1 MQFPNIEP
9 TAFNIF
15 GIDIQWYGISYAL
28 GIFLALL
35 YSKRLARKFNSI
47 KPETL
52 DDILIWIAIGIIV
65 GGRIGYVFF
74 YDFIFYLNNFS
85 LIILGIR
92 EGGMSFHGGIIGV
105 IIACLLFSKI
115 KKINFY
121 SIMDII
127 SCSAPIGLFLGR
139 VANFINSE
147 LWGKETTFFLGIIF
161 PNGGPNPRHATQ
173 LYESFLEGVILFII
187 VNIFYKKY
195 FNKPGYTSSLFLIYY
210 GLFRSLV
217 ELLREPDLHIGYII
231 DPYLT
236 LGMLL
241 CLPMIVIGLIFL
253 YFLDEKYNRK

>member
-1 MQFPNIEP
+1 MEFPNITP
-9 TAFNIF
+9 TAFTIF

-35 YSKRLARKFNSI
+35 YSKNLAKKFNSLNQKI
-47 KPETL
+47 L
-52 DDILIWIAIGIIV
+52 DDILIWIALGIII
-65 GGRIGYVFF
+65 GGRLGYAIF
-74 YDFIFYLNNFS
+74 YDFVFYLNNIN

-105 IIACLLFSKI
+105 IISCLLFSKV
-115 KKINFY
+115 KKINFF

-139 VANFINSE
+139 IANFINSE

-173 LYESFLEGVILFII
+173 LYESFLEGIILFII
-187 VNIFYKKY
+187 INTFYRKY
-195 FNKPGYTSSLFLIYY
+195 FNKPGYTCSLFLVLY
-210 GLFRSLV
+210 GLFRTLV
-217 ELLREPDLHIGYII
+217 ELLREPDSHIGFII
-231 DPYLT
+231 EPYLT

-241 CLPMIVIGLIFL
+241 CLPMIIIGLTFL
-253 YFLDEKYNRK
+253 YYLNAKYNRK